1 MNQLAASVPQF
12 PNTAAR
18 VGKLGLRLQGT
29 FGCDQEQYRV
39 AREIR
44 MSETK
49 TAGSQEQREW
59 LFKLL
64 GIALPPASG
73 DENANIAEEDF
84 QAYLLPEQATP
95 LLDKPEALLKTRPAG
110 APAGGSGATTPLQNR
125 AVSGMPG
132 FTKRL
137 AGLMPAVNAT
147 LSSGQAG
154 AQDIRQKVAEAGA
167 AARNQDFPQA
177 YALLADT
184 ERLLQSPR
192 PAAPTERPPPSG
204 GSSSGPPDAGA
215 AIAGEGQEK
224 WRAARSAAVAALT
237 NLEGAVRKS
246 SHPDRDGA
254 IIMLR
259 AIRANLPETPD
270 TPQKVGELERYL
282 TTDDIIDA
290 AETPNVFGVNLA
302 LRAPLLEASAA
313 VRAQLNAELGGRP

>member
-1 MNQLAASVPQF
+1 
-12 PNTAAR
+12 
-18 VGKLGLRLQGT
+18 LQGT
-29 FGCDQEQYRV
+29 FGCDQQRYKM
-39 AREIR
+39 AREIH

-73 DENANIAEEDF
+73 EESADIAEEDYR
-84 QAYLLPEQATP
+84 AYQLPEQATP
-95 LLDKPEALLKTRPAG
+95 LLDKAEALLNNLPAG
-110 APAGGSGATTPLQNR
+110 APARGSGATTPPQNR

-137 AGLMPAVNAT
+137 ASLMPAVNAI

-154 AQDIRQKVAEAGA
+154 AQDVRQKVAEAGA
-167 AARNQDFPQA
+167 AARNQDYPQA
-177 YALLADT
+177 YALLDDT
-184 ERLLQSPR
+184 ERLLQSPP
-192 PAAPTERPPPSG
+192 PAMPTERQPLSG
-204 GSSSGPPDAGA
+204 GPSSGPSDAGA
-215 AIAGEGQEK
+215 AIAEEGQEK

-282 TTDDIIDA
+282 TTDDIVDA

-302 LRAPLLEASAA
+302 LRAPLLEALAA